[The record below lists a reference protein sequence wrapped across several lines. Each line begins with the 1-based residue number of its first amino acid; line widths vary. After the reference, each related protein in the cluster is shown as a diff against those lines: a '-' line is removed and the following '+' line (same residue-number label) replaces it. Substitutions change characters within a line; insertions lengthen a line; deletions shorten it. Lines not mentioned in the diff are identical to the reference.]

1 MPCIY
6 AGYKAAHS
14 QNLDVRFLEDRHI
27 KETVYGW
34 LFSVP

>member
-1 MPCIY
+1 MPCLY
-6 AGYKAAHS
+6 ARYKAAHS

-27 KETVYGW
+27 KETVYAW